1 MKKTMFIVM
10 VTVMSFVACS
20 SDDDNSQEPTIDPIV
35 GKWYQIEERQIV
47 NGEETTFLM
56 NACEKMDNFDIKE
69 DGTIL
74 STFHYRDA
82 NDECQ
87 KDGSQNIDW
96 MISAEGVYTFTYI
109 EDDGYTTEV
118 KLEGETLIETYTY
131 TSGDSSVQDIHVY
144 SMTPDE
150 SGDDEGVQQEDP
162 VIGKWQYTEAIEY
175 MNGEQQSSEL
185 SECEKQSII
194 EFRVDGTLISEF
206 FDEDGTDCVSQG
218 VDNLQWENKGEG
230 VYETRYENGDKYT
243 AKITFNKNTFTSEET
258 YVDGENT
265 YTNVDTYT
273 KID

>member
-1 MKKTMFIVM
+1 M

-74 STFHYRDA
+74 STFHYRDV

-162 VIGKWQYTEAIEY
+162 VIGKWQYTKAIEY
-175 MNGEQQSSEL
+175 MDGEQQPSEL
-185 SECEKQSII
+185 SECEKQSTI
-194 EFRVDGTLISEF
+194 EFKVDGTLTSEF